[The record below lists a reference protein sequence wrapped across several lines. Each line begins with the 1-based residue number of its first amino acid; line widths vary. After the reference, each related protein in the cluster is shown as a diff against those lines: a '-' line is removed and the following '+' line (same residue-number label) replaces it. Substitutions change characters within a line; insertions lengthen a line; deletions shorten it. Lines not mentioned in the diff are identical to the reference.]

1 MEDENKL
8 VVPFVSF
15 FKSTAVDEEGHPLPF
30 EVVVENASFDALVLA
45 QGSIPKSNC
54 PPFLF
59 VELFVAASVFPKIS
73 VKKIDILKFL
83 AFLNYIVNYFLLV
96 EEFSK

>member
-1 MEDENKL
+1 MEDANKL

-15 FKSTAVDEEGHPLPF
+15 FTSTPVDDGGHPLPF
-30 EVVVENASFDALVLA
+30 EVVVENASFDELVLA

-59 VELFVAASVFPKIS
+59 VELFVAASEFPKIS
-73 VKKIDILKFL
+73 EKKIDMI
-83 AFLNYIVNYFLLV
+83 YFLTCFKYTVNLK
-96 EEFSK
+96 S

>member
-1 MEDENKL
+1 MEDANKL

-15 FKSTAVDEEGHPLPF
+15 FKSAPLDDAGHPLPF

-73 VKKIDILKFL
+73 ERKIDITDFL
-83 AFLNYIVNYFLLV
+83 IVL
-96 EEFSK
+96 